1 MDFIMNKI
9 LHFLNKKYQRFF
21 EIRKIFELRHFIHRK
36 FKEKDLGSLGLDFSD
51 KPIRQDI
58 VQKIIDKKKY
68 KNYLEIGCNKDELFS
83 KIICENKIGVDPIR
97 GGNLRIT
104 SDKFFQNNNNKFDCI
119 FIDGLHKYHQ
129 VRKDIINSLE
139 ALNENGIILL
149 HDCLP
154 NDVFAQAVPR
164 CQHVWNGDVWKALVE
179 FRTHEN
185 LDVYT
190 CYADHGIGV
199 IFNRKNK
206 NLLKIGTTDFHK
218 LKFEEYFNNYKSLM
232 NVISF
237 EELLKVV
244 DL

>member
-1 MDFIMNKI
+1 MNKI
-9 LHFLNKKYQRFF
+9 VHFLNKKYQRFF
-21 EIRKIFELRHFIHRK
+21 EIRKIFELRHFFHRK

-119 FIDGLHKYHQ
+119 FIDGLHKYQQ

-179 FRTHEN
+179 FRTYEN

-199 IFNRKNK
+199 IFKRKNK
-206 NLLKIGTTDFHK
+206 NLLKITTTDFHK

-237 EELLKVV
+237 EELLKIIE
-244 DL
+244 L